1 MTAAAVYNV
10 NRGKAED
17 PMLTP
22 YDFVRDEESSR
33 KHEELQNAKRFI
45 KKALG
50 NQPMST
56 PREKLLEI
64 RLKVISD
71 VRASGRDDAE
81 QLVNECW
88 PSLKPKEHECP
99 K

>member
-10 NRGKAED
+10 NRGKTED

-33 KHEELQNAKRFI
+33 KKEELQNVKRFI

-64 RLKVISD
+64 RLKVITD
-71 VRASGRDDAE
+71 VRASGREDAE

-88 PSLKPKEHECP
+88 PSLRPKEYECP